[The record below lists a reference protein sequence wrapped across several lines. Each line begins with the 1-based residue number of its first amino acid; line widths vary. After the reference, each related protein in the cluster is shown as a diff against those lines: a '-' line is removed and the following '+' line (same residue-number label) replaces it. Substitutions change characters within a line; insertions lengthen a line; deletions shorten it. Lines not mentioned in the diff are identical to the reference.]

1 MIKCFQLRDKN
12 SNGLSACSMVEE
24 RSVVTDYSSIK
35 LQFLESSKFFVKN
48 KYIYYHLTF
57 NDHC

>member
-1 MIKCFQLRDKN
+1 MIKCFQIRGKN
-12 SNGLSACSMVEE
+12 GNGLSACSVVEE

-35 LQFLESSKFFVKN
+35 LQPNLFVKN